1 MTDAIAPPKCHNKS
15 KGRTLSDEEAK
26 VEQINDAFLA
36 DIEANNVSNIK
47 KALDEGQNPNV
58 GTESG
63 ESSVHLAMRAP
74 TTDILKALIAK
85 DAHLEFQDDYDKRP
99 IEIGIEGGANQV
111 EHIKVLLKQKVIKD
125 GVEVLAVDLRKRN
138 AKKGTNL
145 LHTAA
150 WVGNLEATKVL
161 LETAEFDDMLED
173 TNIQGQTALHL
184 AAFRAPTELCQKL
197 VERGANPAAKEKN
210 ARRISKETPE
220 EMALS
225 MGRDDTS
232 AYLRTLTTG
241 LNAVTFAARM
251 KHKARS
257 GQATGT

>member
-1 MTDAIAPPKCHNKS
+1 MTKLGRLHQERAWRAADSMTDAIAPPKCHNKS

-161 LETAEFDDMLED
+161 LETGEFDDILED

-184 AAFRAPTELCQKL
+184 AAFRAPTELC
-197 VERGANPAAKEKN
+197 
-210 ARRISKETPE
+210 ARAFKYPSLKPPVQIFYALLEPSARLGTMHNRSK
-220 EMALS
+220 A
-225 MGRDDTS
+225 G
-232 AYLRTLTTG
+232 
-241 LNAVTFAARM
+241 
-251 KHKARS
+251 
-257 GQATGT
+257 